1 MATTPKFSYAL
12 SEESAVHHLINFQL
26 CDSADLF
33 ELADTCAAC
42 VSVLV
47 ETDDPVTF
55 SILCERLLELLKRLR
70 ERCDTELP
78 PHLVERLIAGE
89 KIVPCVPDCW
99 QETALQVDYAA
110 ALTLAVMG
118 GTMPANVAKELTG
131 LLHDMVWLLAEFVKE
146 PYISAH

>member
-1 MATTPKFSYAL
+1 MATTPNFSYAL
-12 SEESAVHHLINFQL
+12 SEESAVHQLINTSISDF
-26 CDSADLF
+26 ADLF

-89 KIVPCVPDCW
+89 KIVSCVPDCW
-99 QETALQVDYAA
+99 QETALQVDYAV

-118 GTMPANVAKELTG
+118 GTLPASVVKELIG

>member
-1 MATTPKFSYAL
+1 MATVPEFSYAL
-12 SEESAVHHLINFQL
+12 SEESAVHHLIDLQL

-70 ERCDTELP
+70 ECCDTELP
-78 PHLVERLIAGE
+78 RIWLKGSSQEKRSFPACRTAGRRRRCRW
-89 KIVPCVPDCW
+89 I
-99 QETALQVDYAA
+99 
-110 ALTLAVMG
+110 
-118 GTMPANVAKELTG
+118 MP
-131 LLHDMVWLLAEFVKE
+131 WR
-146 PYISAH
+146 